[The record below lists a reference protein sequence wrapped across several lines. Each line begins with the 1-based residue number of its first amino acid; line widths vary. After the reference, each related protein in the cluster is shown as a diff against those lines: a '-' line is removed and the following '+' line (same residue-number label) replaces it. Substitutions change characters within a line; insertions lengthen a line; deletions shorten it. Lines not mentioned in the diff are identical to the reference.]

1 MVIAA
6 LIVRAVIMWDGGL
19 LAEAMDLSAE
29 AARLAAD
36 QQPGAR
42 QWHPHLFLAS
52 RLVDLRRFEEARSVM
67 RAAAEHAT
75 PRGLPGWSA
84 TPATLRARMSLAAGR
99 LDVPTPRPSPTS
111 ASPAPSGPACTVR
124 GRPPFWPPLPC
135 AVAT

>member
-1 MVIAA
+1 
-6 LIVRAVIMWDGGL
+6 MWDGGL

-75 PRGLPGWSA
+75 PQGLPGWSA

-99 LDVPTPRPSPTS
+99 LDDANAEAQSDLSV
-111 ASPAPSGPACTVR
+111 ASTFGSQPARFGGAR
-124 GRPPFWPPLPC
+124 PFWPPLPC